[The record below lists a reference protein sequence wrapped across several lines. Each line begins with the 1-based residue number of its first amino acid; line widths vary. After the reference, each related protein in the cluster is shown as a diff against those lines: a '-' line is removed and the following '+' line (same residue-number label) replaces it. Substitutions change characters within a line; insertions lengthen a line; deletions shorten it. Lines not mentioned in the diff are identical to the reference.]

1 MTVPPEAVNDSP
13 TSVTPHQRDSTEESD
28 VIPHN
33 IPYSVWIEMFEQH
46 PITATKDIT
55 GFANKAKKEARIAIC
70 SKLKEL
76 YPEKE
81 LTEEQVRKSLNN
93 KKSLLLK
100 KVDGNV
106 TGNIQTILSDGEKKL
121 LRILNGPDCSNPA
134 IVKMPG
140 AAGSFAAPAT
150 AMSPGLRGKKRVI
163 KSECEIK
170 VQSPSPKR
178 ARLTEDMSLN
188 QLQYTLFSEQIT
200 FYQNQ
205 NRNFELMSDVHAK
218 LTQLTWFVE
227 QLQDEVN
234 HLKEICGLTYNTSSF
249 LSDINGA
256 HSSTS

>member
-1 MTVPPEAVNDSP
+1 MV
-13 TSVTPHQRDSTEESD
+13 
-28 VIPHN
+28 
-33 IPYSVWIEMFEQH
+33 Y
-46 PITATKDIT
+46 
-55 GFANKAKKEARIAIC
+55 
-70 SKLKEL
+70 
-76 YPEKE
+76 
-81 LTEEQVRKSLNN
+81 
-93 KKSLLLK
+93 
-100 KVDGNV
+100 
-106 TGNIQTILSDGEKKL
+106 IQTILSDDEKKL

-188 QLQYTLFSEQIT
+188 QLQSEQIT

-234 HLKEICGLTYNTSSF
+234 HLKEICSF